1 MDRTNHILDIMEMN
15 TNIAN
20 TVVEFGPSEK
30 MFNEKSLKRR
40 SSVDTKSAVVN
51 KPSGFLPPDL
61 ETLIQSKNTIS
72 STYMNHNNNN
82 I

>member
-51 KPSGFLPPDL
+51 RPSGVIPPFLA
-61 ETLIQSKNTIS
+61 TSIQSQNTRNFI
-72 STYMNHNNNN
+72 
-82 I
+82 

>member
-40 SSVDTKSAVVN
+40 SSVDNKSAVVN
-51 KPSGFLPPDL
+51 RPSGVIPPFLA
-61 ETLIQSKNTIS
+61 TSIQSQNTRKFI
-72 STYMNHNNNN
+72 
-82 I
+82 